1 MYRTLVTVAVVVLLG
16 GGLANWIWPS
26 ALESY
31 IATRID
37 WRASVAIPLARV
49 VALVEMCAAIGL
61 LVLARTPFAHA
72 LAAFVF
78 LAFLLVHTFEFVKGQ
93 PATCPCA
100 ARMGEAL
107 PPRFVHLFLGVF
119 SAIMIAVLL
128 SFVFRVSPFFG
139 KEPLN
144 VEA

>member
-1 MYRTLVTVAVVVLLG
+1 MLITIAAVVLLG
-16 GGLANWIWPS
+16 GGLANLFWPN

-37 WRASVAIPLARV
+37 WRASVAIPVARIA
-49 VALVEMCAAIGL
+49 ALIEVCAAIGL
-61 LVLARTPFAHA
+61 LVLVRSPFAHA

-78 LAFLLVHTFEFVKGQ
+78 LAFLLVHTFEFVNGQ

-100 ARMGEAL
+100 AGMGEVL
-107 PPRFVHLFLGVF
+107 PPRLVHLLLGLF
-119 SAIMIAVLL
+119 SAIMSAVLL
-128 SFVFRVSPFFG
+128 SLVIQVSPFFG
-139 KEPLN
+139 KDPLH